1 MDAARAQS
9 MVAEQGRTV
18 DLLLVLAI
26 DCSYSVDS
34 QEYDL
39 QRKGIAHAL
48 RDPEIRQAIS
58 AGPYAAI
65 AIAVVQWSSADS
77 QVLALPWTLLDG
89 PASIDAAI
97 ARIGGLKRA
106 TQDGATAIST
116 AIGFSLGVLDRS
128 PYRAVRRIVDISGD
142 GRHNNGPDLERY
154 RAAAAAQGVT
164 VNALAILNEER
175 TLDLYYKAKVI
186 AGFGAFVEHA
196 NAYPDYSAA
205 IRRKMLREIR
215 YVPVSQAPEPA
226 SEAATTLHA
235 GGTRKGSK
243 HLQFT
248 AN

>member
-1 MDAARAQS
+1 MIAAD
-9 MVAEQGRTV
+9 QGRTV

-26 DCSYSVDS
+26 DCSYSVDT

-39 QRKGIAHAL
+39 QRQGIAHAL

-58 AGPYAAI
+58 AGPYASI
-65 AIAVVQWSSADS
+65 AIAVVQWSSATS

-106 TQDGATAIST
+106 TRDGATAIST
-116 AIGFSLGVLDRS
+116 AIGYSLGVLDRS
-128 PYRAVRRIVDISGD
+128 PYRAVRRIIDISGD
-142 GRHNNGPDLERY
+142 GRHNNGPDLEHFRLT
-154 RAAAAAQGVT
+154 AAARGVT
-164 VNALAILNEER
+164 VNALAILNEEW
-175 TLDLYYKAKVI
+175 TLDLYYKDKVI
-186 AGFGAFVEHA
+186 AGFGAFVERA
-196 NAYPDYSAA
+196 NAYPDYRDA

-215 YVPVSQAPEPA
+215 YVPVSQAPGTL
-226 SEAATTLHA
+226 SDVATPFRA
-235 GGTRKGSK
+235 NGNRKGSK